1 VKEAAMHLTESDLA
15 QRRKASAR
23 FAWVLG
29 ALAVG
34 LYVVGFFIER

>member
-1 VKEAAMHLTESDLA
+1 MHLNETDLA
-15 QRRKASAR
+15 QRRKASTR

-34 LYVVGFFIER
+34 LYVVGFFVER

>member
-1 VKEAAMHLTESDLA
+1 MHLNETDLA
-15 QRRKASAR
+15 QRRKASSR

>member
-1 VKEAAMHLTESDLA
+1 MHLNETDLA
-15 QRRKASAR
+15 QRRKASTR

>member
-1 VKEAAMHLTESDLA
+1 MHLTETDLA
-15 QRRKASAR
+15 QRRKASTR

-29 ALAVG
+29 AMAVG